1 MSPSEATLSNNNKEN
16 NVKDLK
22 QHSLPLTVITL
33 GHLRIP
39 IMYGQ

>member
-1 MSPSEATLSNNNKEN
+1 MSPSDATLSNDNKEN

-22 QHSLPLTVITL
+22 HSLPLTVITQ

-39 IMYGQ
+39 IMYGK